1 MTNQSLKQIKS
12 LLVITASIALNAC
25 SGGGGDSV
33 TGTAPVARSAQN
45 VVYLDDSTNQSLLAA
60 FDDGSAS
67 PFSLLDVNGG
77 TIARNSIV
85 LSPDG
90 MHVAFNVISGGT
102 STSNLY
108 VSHVNGAY
116 HTQVTSLSSNREVT
130 KAVWSPNSTRLV
142 YLADANRD
150 NQYELF
156 MTTAAFDSATD
167 ISASNELISGTISSQ
182 LQLDIAS
189 PSWSPD
195 GSKVAYT
202 VTDDL
207 RNTTNQVIGINYH
220 DTRIGNRHS
229 IRLSSPSIFPSYQ
242 DIPQYAWSADSLH
255 LAYRSDDVSDAS
267 YRVFKIDFT
276 TGTPS
281 RSTNVLPAGMYAEEY
296 AFSSDS
302 QHIATVLRTR
312 SGTTEYRL
320 ATASSG
326 VGLDVIQAESIQ
338 NPMRINWANKSAS
351 LAYSATDQTGTGH
364 LYHLDM
370 VNGNITQ
377 LSTTALTNEV
387 VDDFDW
393 SPNDDYLGYTSTH
406 GLYLVTP
413 TAPSPQLVHD
423 ISIGFMDKYQLNWP
437 WSHKGDR
444 LAYSVGNN
452 AGNTTSLFV
461 YRMAAPNQAVE
472 VAGPF
477 SNGTFI
483 SRPVWS
489 QDDARMAF
497 KSFQAGCNSELYT
510 TASTNHNVILMPND
524 ECQSNFAY

>member
-1 MTNQSLKQIKS
+1 MLDQSLKNLKS
-12 LLVITASIALNAC
+12 ILAISTSIALTAC
-25 SGGGGDSV
+25 GGGGDSGTGVLPV
-33 TGTAPVARSAQN
+33 TRTVQN
-45 VVYLDDSTNQSLLAA
+45 VVYLDDITNQSLLAA

-90 MHVAFNVISGGT
+90 KHVAFNVFSSGS

-116 HTQVTSLSSNREVT
+116 HTQVTSLPSNREVT
-130 KAVWSPNSTRLV
+130 TAVWSPDSTRLV

-156 MTTAAFDSATD
+156 MTTAAFDSATV
-167 ISASNELISGTISSQ
+167 ISASNERISGSITQ
-182 LQLDIAS
+182 VKHDIAG

-202 VTDDL
+202 VTDDTY
-207 RNTTNQVIGINYH
+207 RTPNQVIGVNYH

-229 IRLSSPSIFPSYQ
+229 VRLSSPSIFPSYQ
-242 DIPQYAWSADSLH
+242 DIPDYAWSADGLH
-255 LAYRSDDVSDAS
+255 LAYRSDDIVDGT
-267 YRVFKIDFT
+267 YRVFKVDFT
-276 TGTPS
+276 TATPS
-281 RSTNVLPAGMYAEEY
+281 RTTNVSPAGYSAEQF

-302 QHIATVLRTR
+302 QHIATVLRTL
-312 SGTTEYRL
+312 SGTTLYRL
-320 ATASSG
+320 AVAASGAG
-326 VGLDVIQAESIQ
+326 VDVFKAESIQ

-351 LAYSATDQTGTGH
+351 LAYSATDVSGTGH

-370 VNGNITQ
+370 VSGNITL
-377 LSTTALTNEV
+377 LSTTALTNEI

-393 SPNDDYLGYTSTH
+393 SPNDDYLGYTSTL

-413 TAPSPQLVHD
+413 TAPSPQRVHD
-423 ISIGFMDKYQLNWP
+423 VAIGTMDKYRLNWP

-444 LAYSVGNN
+444 LAYSIGNN

-461 YRMAAPNQAVE
+461 YRLATPNQAVE
-472 VAGPF
+472 AAGPF
-477 SNGTFI
+477 SIGTFI
-483 SRPVWS
+483 SKPVWS
-489 QDDARMAF
+489 QDDARLAF

-510 TASTNHNVILMPND
+510 TSSTAHNIILMPND
-524 ECQSNFAY
+524 ECQANFAY